1 MLEDANSD
9 LCWRRRGISNRAEE
23 NPYAMETN
31 REAVDEGDRSAAEVE
46 AGLAG

>member
-9 LCWRRRGISNRAEE
+9 LCWRRRGISNRAE
-23 NPYAMETN
+23 TN
-31 REAVDEGDRSAAEVE
+31 REAADEGDRNAAEVE